1 MCPSLHFSS
10 REPLPFSNFFSS
22 LLFKNIELTTQPTTR
37 RTQPTKMRRYY
48 IVSGILLVLP
58 IIDFA
63 AAAPALVAEKC
74 QAGVDVALIPEDAVT
89 VLGKRAGTEELG
101 NLLEKFKVLDFDEG
115 LAEVEPGAK
124 RLKPNPNS
132 RPSNQGPS
140 NQGPSNQGPSN
151 QGPSNQG
158 PSNSPSNPGPSN
170 PGPPSGSS
178 NPPGS
183 SNPGLSNQWPSGRQG
198 PTQRG

>member
-1 MCPSLHFSS
+1 MPFPSLLIP
-10 REPLPFSNFFSS
+10 RTANLLQIFSS
-22 LLFKNIELTTQPTTR
+22 LLFENIELTKLTTR
-37 RTQPTKMRRYY
+37 RTQPTKMRRYS

-63 AAAPALVAEKC
+63 AAAPALVVEKR

-140 NQGPSNQGPSN
+140 NQGPSNPGPSN
-151 QGPSNQG
+151 Q
-158 PSNSPSNPGPSN
+158 GPSN